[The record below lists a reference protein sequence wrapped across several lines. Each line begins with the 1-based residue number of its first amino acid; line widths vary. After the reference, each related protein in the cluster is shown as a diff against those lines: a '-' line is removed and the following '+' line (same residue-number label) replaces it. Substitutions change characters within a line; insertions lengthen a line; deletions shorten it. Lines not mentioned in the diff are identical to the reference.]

1 MRTEEYVLRTGD
13 VIKVPV
19 PECYADCIEL
29 IRSDYYRYS
38 GRIGSFFKMFTKTL
52 SSPPFALLFWLRLAQ
67 IRGILYW
74 PAKFIHRHYSHKYGF
89 QVYPSMKIGYGFCLG
104 HAICVVINPQTI
116 IGNNVNIS
124 QFTQIGTSTDCAA
137 IIGDNVSI
145 SPMVSL
151 VNGVHIGSNSTI
163 GTGAVV
169 TKDVPGNATVVGVPA
184 KVLHYNR
191 PGHFVGSRWPLSWK
205 ENEG

>member
-13 VIKVPV
+13 VVKVPV

-29 IRSDYYRYS
+29 IRSDYYRYNGQIS
-38 GRIGSFFKMFTKTL
+38 SFFKMFTKTL
-52 SSPPFALLFWLRLAQ
+52 SSPPFALTFWLRIAQ
-67 IRGILYW
+67 IRGFWYW

-151 VNGVHIGSNSTI
+151 VNGVHVGSNSTI

-169 TKDVPGNATVVGVPA
+169 TKDVPINATVVGAPA

-191 PGHFVGSRWPLSWK
+191 PGHFVGNRWSIPI
-205 ENEG
+205 E

>member
-1 MRTEEYVLRTGD
+1 MKIEEYDLRTGD

-29 IRSDYYRYS
+29 IRSDYYRYN
-38 GRIGSFFKMFTKTL
+38 GRIGSFFKMFTKTFL
-52 SSPPFALLFWLRLAQ
+52 TPPFALTFWLRLAQ
-67 IRGILYW
+67 IRGFWYW
-74 PAKFIHRHYSHKYGF
+74 PAKIIHRHYSHKYGF

-137 IIGDNVSI
+137 IIGDNVSL

-151 VNGVHIGSNSTI
+151 VNGVHVGSNSTI

-169 TKDVPGNATVVGVPA
+169 TKDVPQNATVVGVPA

-191 PGHFVGSRWPLSWK
+191 PGHFVGSRWPL
-205 ENEG
+205 E

>member
-1 MRTEEYVLRTGD
+1 MRTGD
-13 VIKVPV
+13 VVKVPV
-19 PECYADCIEL
+19 PECYADCLEL

-52 SSPPFALLFWLRLAQ
+52 SIPPFALIFWLRLAQ

-74 PAKFIHRHYSHKYGF
+74 PAKLIHRHYSHKYGF

-169 TKDVPGNATVVGVPA
+169 TKDVPMNATVAGVPA